1 MTIFVI
7 FWFPFSKQKS
17 FLFFCESDK
26 SASLKDIS
34 SFINDKPLIFDTAN
48 LSQVQNI
55 YTFAVFLFKSNKY
68 IECPEH
74 CILLSFLS

>member
-7 FWFPFSKQKS
+7 FWFHFAKQKS
-17 FLFFCESDK
+17 FLSFCESNK

-55 YTFAVFLFKSNKY
+55 YTFAVFKSNKY

-74 CILLSFLS
+74 CMLLSFLS